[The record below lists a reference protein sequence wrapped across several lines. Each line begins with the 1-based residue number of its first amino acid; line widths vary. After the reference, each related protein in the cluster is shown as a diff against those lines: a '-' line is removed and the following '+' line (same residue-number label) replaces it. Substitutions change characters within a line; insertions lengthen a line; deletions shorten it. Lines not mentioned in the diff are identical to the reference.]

1 MADTRV
7 ISADSHFVEPPDM
20 WAERVDKQFRDR
32 APHTVKGYGGREGE
46 FFVCENIAPIP
57 VAGFFGA
64 GVPSAELAAH
74 NRKGF
79 ESAPA
84 SVWDPAARIV
94 DQDRD
99 GLQAEVIYTSM
110 GMPLYGLDD
119 VSLRVACFQAY
130 NDWAVEY
137 CSHDPKRLLP
147 LGLVTLEDID
157 AGVKELERVAK
168 KGMRGAMIW
177 AEPPADRPYSHTDYD
192 PFWAAASDLN
202 IPLSLHIL
210 TGRKGMGVDFF
221 KDNLAL
227 QVSTLHHEVERSI
240 AVFVLG
246 GVLERFPKLTIV
258 SAENDVAWMPYFM
271 WRMDFAHGRVG
282 QASGAPVKL
291 TMKPSEYIKRQVYA
305 SFIEEPILLD
315 GFHRYAA
322 DNAMWS
328 SDYPHTAAIWPRS
341 QEFIKETFSGLSD
354 ADRQKVVHDT
364 AARIYNIE

>member
-1 MADTRV
+1 MADHRI
-7 ISADSHFVEPPDM
+7 ISADSHFVEPPSM
-20 WAERVDKQFRDR
+20 WAERVDKKFRDR
-32 APHTVKGYGGREGE
+32 APHTVRGLNGRDGE
-46 FFVCENIAPIP
+46 FFVCENISPVP

-64 GVPSAELAAH
+64 GVPSEALAEHMKKSMEA
-74 NRKGF
+74 
-79 ESAPA
+79 APA
-84 SVWDPAARIV
+84 SVWDPAARIK

-99 GLQAEVIYTSM
+99 GVQAEVIYTSM

-119 VSLRVACFQAY
+119 VALRVACFRAY

-147 LGLVTLEDID
+147 LGLITLEDIG
-157 AGVKELERVAK
+157 AGVQELQRIAK

-177 AEPPADRPYSHTDYD
+177 AEPPAELPYNHTDYD
-192 PFWAAASDLN
+192 PFWTAAQDLN
-202 IPLSLHIL
+202 MPLSLHIL

-221 KDNLAL
+221 KGNLAL

-271 WRMDFAHGRVG
+271 WRMDFAQDRVG
-282 QASGAPVKL
+282 SMSSKKL
-291 TMKPSEYIKRQVYA
+291 SLKPSEYVKRQIYA
-305 SFIEEPILLD
+305 SFINEPIFLD
-315 GFHRYAA
+315 GLHRYAA

-328 SDYPHTAAIWPRS
+328 SDYPHTAAIWPKS
-341 QEFIKETFSGLSD
+341 QEFIKETFSGLSE
-354 ADRQKVVHDT
+354 ADRRKIIHDT
-364 AARIYNIE
+364 AARVYKITD

>member
-1 MADTRV
+1 MADHRI
-7 ISADSHFVEPPDM
+7 ISADSHFVEPPSM
-20 WAERVDKQFRDR
+20 WAERVDKKFRDR
-32 APHTVKGYGGREGE
+32 APHTVRGLNGRDGE
-46 FFVCENIAPIP
+46 FFVCENISPVP

-64 GVPSAELAAH
+64 GVPSEALAEHMKKSMEA
-74 NRKGF
+74 
-79 ESAPA
+79 APA
-84 SVWDPAARIV
+84 SVWDPAARIK

-99 GLQAEVIYTSM
+99 GVQAEVIYTSM

-119 VSLRVACFQAY
+119 VALRVACFRAY

-147 LGLVTLEDID
+147 LGLITLEDIG
-157 AGVKELERVAK
+157 AGVQELQRIAK

-177 AEPPADRPYSHTDYD
+177 AEPPAELPYNHTDYD
-192 PFWAAASDLN
+192 PFWTAAQDLN
-202 IPLSLHIL
+202 MPLSLHIL

-221 KDNLAL
+221 KGNLAL

-271 WRMDFAHGRVG
+271 WRMDFAQDRVG
-282 QASGAPVKL
+282 SMSSKKL
-291 TMKPSEYIKRQVYA
+291 SLKPSEYVKRQIYA
-305 SFIEEPILLD
+305 SFINEPIFLD
-315 GFHRYAA
+315 GLHRYAA

-328 SDYPHTAAIWPRS
+328 SDYPHTAAIWPKS
-341 QEFIKETFSGLSD
+341 QEFIKETFSGLSE
-354 ADRQKVVHDT
+354 ADRRKIVHDT
-364 AARIYNIE
+364 AARVYKITD